1 MKKLIIILLFSLYS
15 QAIEIKQM
23 PIEFSQKRI
32 ELTKQ
37 YIKNSYGLEV
47 KNINI
52 IPKII
57 VIHHTAV
64 DDLKESFNRLNPE
77 ILLTDRKDI
86 TNAGNLNVSTQFLVD
101 LDGTIYSLMPETYM
115 ARHVIG
121 LNFSSI
127 GVENVGGN
135 KKSLTTEQ
143 LKDIYLGKI
152 TNWKEIGGADKKI
165 VVLSRD
171 SSSGTHVYFKEHIL
185 RNGDSKGTEEF
196 GSTVLFLPSN
206 EAIKQQVNNVDGAIG
221 YIGLGYLDDTIK
233 ILSIDNVIPTVENVK
248 NKSYSISR
256 AVYWYVDEEMSE
268 TTKQLVEYM
277 LSDKGQKIVLD
288 EGFVSIK

>member
-1 MKKLIIILLFSLYS
+1 MKTLITILIFSFYS
-15 QAIEIKQM
+15 YAIEIKSM
-23 PIEFSQKRI
+23 PIEFTQNRI

-47 KNINI
+47 ENINI

-127 GVENVGGN
+127 GIENVGGN

-143 LKDIYLGKI
+143 LKSNIELVKYL
-152 TNWKEIGGADKKI
+152 KEKYKTIEYLIGHYEYQSFENHPLFLEK
-165 VVLSRD
+165 
-171 SSSGTHVYFKEHIL
+171 
-185 RNGDSKGTEEF
+185 DSK
-196 GSTVLFLPSN
+196 
-206 EAIKQQVNNVDGAIG
+206 
-221 YIGLGYLDDTIK
+221 YRTIK
-233 ILSIDNVIPTVENVK
+233 HDPSKDFMENLRV
-248 NKSYSISR
+248 NFLDLKSN
-256 AVYWYVDEEMSE
+256 
-268 TTKQLVEYM
+268 
-277 LSDKGQKIVLD
+277 
-288 EGFVSIK
+288 